1 MIKSPLI
8 KLDNLIQAYKDS
20 GAFVRLSD
28 RSPKDAVVDN
38 LCNRMHKRAK
48 GEIKRFAPFGTSS
61 PPPKASDLMF
71 VAGEVCEEKEMNE
84 NMTVFIRSCSKA
96 MMVTSGKE
104 AMELLLNSERIIQ
117 DLKKAT
123 AYKHT
128 LQIVVRQWAT
138 IDPVWE
144 FRLFIMKGQLNGI
157 PPVLVIFLI
166 YQSCIKVPPTF
177 RLYAVL

>member
-1 MIKSPLI
+1 M
-8 KLDNLIQAYKDS
+8 
-20 GAFVRLSD
+20 F
-28 RSPKDAVVDN
+28 
-38 LCNRMHKRAK
+38 
-48 GEIKRFAPFGTSS
+48 FAG
-61 PPPKASDLMF
+61 D
-71 VAGEVCEEKEMNE
+71 VCEEKEMNE